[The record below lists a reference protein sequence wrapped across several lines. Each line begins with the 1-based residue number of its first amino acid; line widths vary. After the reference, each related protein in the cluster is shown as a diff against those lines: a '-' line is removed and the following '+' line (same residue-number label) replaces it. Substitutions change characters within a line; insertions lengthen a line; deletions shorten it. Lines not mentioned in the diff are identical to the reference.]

1 MLRSVFVKQR
11 AGMFHKESCWFSNK
25 TCRVDDR
32 AQKSWLAIT
41 ATTFAELR
49 TTCKKS
55 CTRTNP
61 ANMVQQL
68 TKLHNNAAWHRRA
81 RFQLQREPLCA
92 MCLAEGKVVAARI
105 ADHIEP
111 HHNDP
116 IRFWNGKLQSLCAR
130 IATRVGRSSWRT
142 AALTRQS
149 ALMAGRSIYGIR
161 SIGILDSGGLRIL
174 FGGCAFSIPVVYE
187 LLEGDSCP
195 VRPATSP
202 LCRLAVFWHPA
213 YIFDC
218 AKHGAIFDRQRLGG

>member
-1 MLRSVFVKQR
+1 L
-11 AGMFHKESCWFSNK
+11 SNNALQ
-25 TCRVDDR
+25 CSIGIRVG
-32 AQKSWLAIT
+32 LAIKLAELTTARKNHGLQFT

-68 TKLHNNAAWHRRA
+68 IKLHNNAAWHRRA

-111 HHNDP
+111 QHDDP

-130 IATRVGRSSWRT
+130 IATRAGRSSWRT

-149 ALMAGRSIYGIR
+149 TLMAGRPIYGIR
-161 SIGILDSGGLRIL
+161 SIGIFDSGGLGIL
-174 FGGCAFSIPVVYE
+174 FGGCAFSIPVVVCE
-187 LLEGDSCP
+187 LLDGDSCP
-195 VRPATSP
+195 ARFADWQRSVR
-202 LCRLAVFWHPA
+202 
-213 YIFDC
+213 
-218 AKHGAIFDRQRLGG
+218 

>member
-1 MLRSVFVKQR
+1 MLRLVFVKQR
-11 AGMFHKESCWFSNK
+11 AGMFHYDSCCFGNK
-25 TCRVDDR
+25 ICRVGDR
-32 AQKSWLAIT
+32 AQKSWLDITT
-41 ATTFAELR
+41 ATTFAELA

-130 IATRVGRSSWRT
+130 VATRAGRSSWRT

-149 ALMAGRSIYGIR
+149 TLMAGRAIYGIR
-161 SIGILDSGGLRIL
+161 SIGILDSGG
-174 FGGCAFSIPVVYE
+174 
-187 LLEGDSCP
+187 
-195 VRPATSP
+195 
-202 LCRLAVFWHPA
+202 
-213 YIFDC
+213 
-218 AKHGAIFDRQRLGG
+218 

>member
-1 MLRSVFVKQR
+1 LSNNALECSILIR
-11 AGMFHKESCWFSNK
+11 A
-25 TCRVDDR
+25 
-32 AQKSWLAIT
+32 ALAINLAEWATARKNHGLTFTT
-41 ATTFAELR
+41 ATTFAELA

-130 IATRVGRSSWRT
+130 IDTRAGRSSWRT

-149 ALMAGRSIYGIR
+149 TLMAGRPIYGIR
-161 SIGILDSGGLRIL
+161 SIGIFDSGGLRIL
-174 FGGCAFSIPVVYE
+174 FGGCAFSIPVVCELFRGRLMPSKVRYE
-187 LLEGDSCP
+187 GHRICTY
-195 VRPATSP
+195 A
-202 LCRLAVFWHPA
+202 W
-213 YIFDC
+213 
-218 AKHGAIFDRQRLGG
+218 G

>member
-1 MLRSVFVKQR
+1 L
-11 AGMFHKESCWFSNK
+11 SNNALE
-25 TCRVDDR
+25 CSIMIRV
-32 AQKSWLAIT
+32 ALAINIAELATARKNHGLTKFT
-41 ATTFAELR
+41 ATAFAELA

-105 ADHIEP
+105 ADH
-111 HHNDP
+111 NDP

-130 IATRVGRSSWRT
+130 IATRAGRSSWRT

-161 SIGILDSGGLRIL
+161 SIGILDSGGLGTL
-174 FGGCAFSIPVVYE
+174 FGGCAFSIPVVCE
-187 LLEGDSCP
+187 LLEGDSRP
-195 VRPATSP
+195 PRFADWQRSVR
-202 LCRLAVFWHPA
+202 
-213 YIFDC
+213 
-218 AKHGAIFDRQRLGG
+218 

>member
-1 MLRSVFVKQR
+1 MACNS
-11 AGMFHKESCWFSNK
+11 
-25 TCRVDDR
+25 
-32 AQKSWLAIT
+32 IT

-111 HHNDP
+111 HHDDP
-116 IRFWNGKLQSLCAR
+116 IRFWNGKLRSLCAR
-130 IATRVGRSSWRT
+130 IATRAGRSSWRT

-149 ALMAGRSIYGIR
+149 TLMAGRPIYGIR
-161 SIGILDSGGLRIL
+161 AIGIFDSGGLGIL
-174 FGGCAFSIPVVYE
+174 FGGCAFSIPVVCE

-195 VRPATSP
+195 ARFATKVIGFARTLGVRSIRASSIRAIAIMTNAVETNRILSSP
-202 LCRLAVFWHPA
+202 LKLMYDTSFSSRLVLRASPPDL
-213 YIFDC
+213 Y
-218 AKHGAIFDRQRLGG
+218 